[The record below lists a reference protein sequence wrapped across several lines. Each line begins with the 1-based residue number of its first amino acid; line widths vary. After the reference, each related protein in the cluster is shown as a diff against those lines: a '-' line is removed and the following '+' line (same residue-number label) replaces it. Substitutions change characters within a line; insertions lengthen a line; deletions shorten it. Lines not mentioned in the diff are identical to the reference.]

1 MTFTPV
7 GIGFGAF
14 AIPADAM
21 AMGGLVLAMVALTAL
36 VLLGGGWGR
45 RAS

>member
-1 MTFTPV
+1 MFTPV
-7 GIGFGAF
+7 GSGIGAL
-14 AIPADAM
+14 AIPADAT
-21 AMGGLVLAMVALTAL
+21 AMSGLVIAMVALTAL

>member
-1 MTFTPV
+1 MFTPLGS
-7 GIGFGAF
+7 GIGAL

-21 AMGGLVLAMVALTAL
+21 AMRGLVLAMVALTAL

>member
-7 GIGFGAF
+7 GIGFGAL
-14 AIPADAM
+14 AIPAGAP
-21 AMGGLVLAMVALTAL
+21 AMGGLVIALVTLTAL
-36 VLLGGGWGR
+36 VLLGAARGT

>member
-7 GIGFGAF
+7 GIGFGAL
-14 AIPADAM
+14 AIPAGAM
-21 AMGGLVLAMVALTAL
+21 AMDGLVFALVALTAL
-36 VLLGGGWGR
+36 VLLGASRGR

>member
-7 GIGFGAF
+7 GIGFGAL
-14 AIPADAM
+14 AIPAGAP
-21 AMGGLVLAMVALTAL
+21 AMGGLVLALVALTAL
-36 VLLGGGWGR
+36 VLLGAARER